1 MKRHSRFMTG
11 FTIVELM
18 IVVTIIAIIA
28 TIAIPNLLRSR
39 MAANETNAVSYCKQ
53 YVAAQA
59 IYIRNDWD
67 GDGVKEYA
75 TNVLGPYGLYTNNL
89 ATPGDVAL
97 VDRAFAYA
105 NGDQTTATAKSGYL
119 FSILTSQTANAPGGA
134 VNYFKGPNLVLG
146 HALSCIPHTWDLT
159 GRNCFQVNHDG
170 LITQRDRGS
179 AGHLTAYDPD
189 PNWVMVQ

>member
-1 MKRHSRFMTG
+1 MKSRPRFMAA
-11 FTIVELM
+11 FTLIELM
-18 IVVTIIAIIA
+18 IVIAIIAIIA

-39 MAANETNAVSYCKQ
+39 MAANETNAVSSCKQ

-59 IYIRNDWD
+59 IYLRTDWD
-67 GDGVKEYA
+67 GDGVREYA
-75 TNVLGPYGLYTNNL
+75 TNVLGPNGLYTNNP

-105 NGDQTTATAKSGYL
+105 NGDQVTATPKSGYV
-119 FSILTSQTANAPGGA
+119 FTILTSQTANAPGGA

-146 HALSCIPHTWDLT
+146 HGLSAIPLAWDVT
-159 GRNCFQVNHDG
+159 GRNCFQVNQDG
-170 LITQRDRGS
+170 MVGQRDRGN

-189 PNWVMVQ
+189 PNWVNVQ